1 MKTTAADIMT
11 TDFSTLL
18 PQTPVID
25 AIRMFQESF
34 SKQGRRL
41 FGMIVSD
48 EDQHLAGMLSMYD
61 ILLYLRP
68 KHIHVWGSME
78 DLEIAGVIDAAGNR
92 IKSIL
97 VGDLMTPDVV
107 TVGPNANLM
116 MVLDTMIKKHVRRLP
131 VVEEQRVIG
140 IVYISDLFSQL
151 LERISD

>member
-1 MKTTAADIMT
+1 MKATAADIMT

-18 PQTPVID
+18 PETPVID

-48 EDQHLAGMLSMYD
+48 EDQHLVGMLSMYD

-78 DLEIAGVIDAAGNR
+78 DLEIAGVIDAAGSR

-97 VGDLMTPDVV
+97 V
-107 TVGPNANLM
+107 
-116 MVLDTMIKKHVRRLP
+116 
-131 VVEEQRVIG
+131 
-140 IVYISDLFSQL
+140 
-151 LERISD
+151 

>member
-11 TDFSTLL
+11 TNFSTLL

-25 AIRMFQESF
+25 AIRIFQESF
-34 SKQGRRL
+34 NKQGRRL

-48 EDQHLAGMLSMYD
+48 EEQHLVGMLSMYD

-78 DLEIAGVIDAAGNR
+78 DLEIAGVIDAAGSR

-97 VGDLMTPDVV
+97 VGDIMTPDVV

-131 VVEEQRVIG
+131 VVEEQRIIG